1 VNNLKQIEIMKEY
14 NFTNGKKETLKYK
27 EVSNKAQHCYSKNE
41 LIRTFFTDNIDKHE
55 NSNLDTRFE
64 LV

>member
-1 VNNLKQIEIMKEY
+1 MTTY
-14 NFTNGKKETLKYK
+14 NFTNGKKQILKYK
-27 EVSNKAQHCYSKNE
+27 ELSNKKQHIYSENE
-41 LIRTFFTDNIDKHE
+41 LIRFILTDNIDKHE